1 MREKSEKRTKKKH
14 LSAHMYWGASLC
26 EALDQVLRSIKIE
39 SEMIFLRDFNIYTVL
54 VRVPLALRNS
64 IPN

>member
-1 MREKSEKRTKKKH
+1 
-14 LSAHMYWGASLC
+14 MYWGTSLC

-39 SEMIFLRDFNIYTVL
+39 SEMIFLRDFNIYIVL
-54 VRVPLALRNS
+54 VRVPLALTNS

>member
-14 LSAHMYWGASLC
+14 LIAHMYWGTSLC